1 MFKYDFSGWATR
13 ANIKCSDGRVIMP
26 DAFAH
31 NDGTTVPLVWNHQ
44 HNDPESVLGHALL
57 ENRGEEGVYAYCTL
71 NDTEVGKH
79 AKLMVQHGDVRSL
92 SIYANNLRQNMS
104 NVVHGN
110 IRELSLVLAG
120 ANPGAYID
128 SVIKHGEAC
137 DDEAVIYNGEELS
150 LYHSE
155 EGATVKDI
163 KDILDTLSEEQMYAV
178 YYVIGELVSDDEDMV
193 HSDESEEAYVKE
205 VLDTLNDEQREAVEN
220 LIEDIIE
227 DLEKDE
233 DEDDDNDEKYEDE
246 ESQGGYDSMKHNVF
260 DGQETMTGAELSHSQ
275 MQTIITDAKRY
286 GSLKESF
293 LAHADDYGIDQIEWL
308 FPEARTLT
316 NQPTFI
322 QRDMGWVTKVMGA
335 VSKNPFSRIKSMFA
349 DITEDE
355 ARAKGYMKG
364 NYKKEEVFSLLKR
377 TTTPTTV
384 YKKQKL
390 DRDDVMDITDFDVVS
405 WLKGEMRM
413 MLDEEIARAILIG
426 DGRLNSSDDKIKED
440 CIRPI
445 VKDEDLFNIKAKVT
459 VKSAATDDEK
469 AKSFIRT
476 AIKARKNYKGSGEPT
491 LYTTEDIVTDC
502 LLLEDTTGRTIYDSV
517 QQLATKLRVKE
528 IIIVPVME
536 NQEVD
541 GKPLMGVIVNLN
553 DYKVGADKGGAINM
567 FDDFDIDYNQQ
578 KYLIETRCSGAL
590 IKPYS
595 AITLT
600 LDQQ

>member
-1 MFKYDFSGWATR
+1 MVKYDFSGWATR
-13 ANIKCSDGRVIMP
+13 ANLKCSDGRVIMP

-31 NDGTTVPLVWNHQ
+31 NDGATVPLVWNHQ

-57 ENRGEEGVYAYCTL
+57 ENRGNEGVYAYCTF

-79 AKLMVQHGDVRSL
+79 AKLMVQHGDVKSL

-128 SVIKHGEAC
+128 SIIKHGESS
-137 DDEAVIYNGEELS
+137 DDEAIIYNGEELS

-163 KDILDTLSEEQMYAV
+163 LGTLTEEQMNAV
-178 YYVIGELVSDDEDMV
+178 YYVIGELVGDDEDMA

-205 VLDTLNDEQREAVEN
+205 VLDTLNDDQREAVEE
-220 LIEDIIE
+220 LIEDILE
-227 DLEKDE
+227 DIDDSE
-233 DEDDDNDEKYEDE
+233 DEEYE
-246 ESQGGYDSMKHNVF
+246 ESQGGQVSMKHNVF

-275 MQTIITDAKRY
+275 MQSIISDAKRY

-364 NYKKEEVFSLLKR
+364 NYKK
-377 TTTPTTV
+377 
-384 YKKQKL
+384 KKCL
-390 DRDDVMDITDFDVVS
+390 
-405 WLKGEMRM
+405 
-413 MLDEEIARAILIG
+413 AC
-426 DGRLNSSDDKIKED
+426 LNVLQHLQLS
-440 CIRPI
+440 
-445 VKDEDLFNIKAKVT
+445 T
-459 VKSAATDDEK
+459 KS
-469 AKSFIRT
+469 
-476 AIKARKNYKGSGEPT
+476 KN
-491 LYTTEDIVTDC
+491 
-502 LLLEDTTGRTIYDSV
+502 
-517 QQLATKLRVKE
+517 
-528 IIIVPVME
+528 
-536 NQEVD
+536 
-541 GKPLMGVIVNLN
+541 
-553 DYKVGADKGGAINM
+553 
-567 FDDFDIDYNQQ
+567 
-578 KYLIETRCSGAL
+578 
-590 IKPYS
+590 
-595 AITLT
+595 
-600 LDQQ
+600 